1 MYNYGYVVTL
11 AAENRHMHLKDL
23 LVNNAVGRLVMRIF
37 THFDTIPRSIKLE
50 HYRFYIISNI
60 GYTVGW
66 MIHSAWFIAFF
77 CLAQYQM
84 MWLQLISIACH
95 VIAIVLN
102 RKGNHQTAMMFGM
115 LEVVGHQIIAVYLLG
130 WATGFQYIIPA
141 IALFP
146 FLKHDGSLMIKAL
159 LVLCCML
166 SFLYL
171 EVFLKNAVPVYALNA
186 SAISGFNYSNIIFCF
201 MFIATWGI
209 FITIAIHRSEAILI
223 QKNEELVI
231 AEKAKERAELQG
243 QLDVKERDSEIYRL
257 RNVELKNSNDQIL
270 LRNKIIEE
278 EKKRSDD
285 LLLNILP
292 SEVAEEL
299 KNKGSAAAK
308 YFDHVTVMFTDFVNF
323 TKVSEQ
329 MTPQQLI
336 DELDACFK
344 AFDEIIGRHD
354 IEKIKTIGDAYL
366 AVCGL
371 PKSDANH
378 ATRIVQ
384 AALEISMFMSNRAQ
398 QLGSLTFDVRI
409 GIHSGSVVAGIVG
422 IKKFAYDIWGDTVN
436 VAARMEQ
443 NSEPGKVNISQ
454 NTYEL
459 VKDKFE
465 FTYRGE
471 IEAKNKGK
479 LGMYFVNGPK
489 A

>member
-1 MYNYGYVVTL
+1 MQP
-11 AAENRHMHLKDL
+11 KSL
-23 LVNNAVGRLVMRIF
+23 LVNNGVGRLLMRIF
-37 THFDTIPRSIKLE
+37 THFDTVPAAIKLE

-60 GYTVGW
+60 AYTVGW
-66 MIHSAWFIAFF
+66 TLHLEWFFVF
-77 CLAQYQM
+77 LYLGQYTMAAIQVA
-84 MWLQLISIACH
+84 SIACH
-95 VIAIVLN
+95 VVAIILN
-102 RKGNHQTAMMFGM
+102 RRGNHQSAMIIGM
-115 LEVVGHQIIAVYLLG
+115 LEVVGHQMLAVYLLG
-130 WATGFQYIIPA
+130 WAAGFQYIIPA

-146 FLKHDGSLMIKAL
+146 FLKHDGSLVLKSL
-159 LVLCCML
+159 LVLCCMF

-171 EVFLKNAVPVYALNA
+171 EIVFKNAMPVYPLSQ
-186 SAISGFNYSNIIFCF
+186 SAVNGFNYSNIVLCYVFF
-201 MFIATWGI
+201 ATWGI
-209 FITIAIHRSEAILI
+209 FITIAIHRSEVILMRKSKELI
-223 QKNEELVI
+223 MAEE
-231 AEKAKERAELQG
+231 AKERAELRG
-243 QLDVKERDSEIYRL
+243 QLEIKEKDKEIYRL
-257 RNVELKNSNDQIL
+257 RNVELKNSNDEIL

-378 ATRIVQ
+378 AIRIVQ
-384 AALEISMFMSNRAQ
+384 AALEISKFMSIRAQ
-398 QLGSLTFDVRI
+398 QLGSRTFDVRI

-459 VKDKFE
+459 VKDQFE
-465 FTYRGE
+465 FTHRGE

-479 LGMYFVNGPK
+479 LGMYFVNGSK